1 MKTIY
6 TLLLS
11 VSLVSIVSAARPMIK
26 PAGYV
31 VDTVNI
37 PKGITLGVGGMAFLD
52 RTTMLICTREGEVWK
67 FNIQDGQWEL
77 YADGLHESLGLW
89 IDPKNRDVY
98 VMQRPELTR
107 LVDTNKDG
115 KADLYQ
121 TVNAAWGLTDNY
133 HEYSFGPVRDSK
145 GNFYGT
151 LNTSLSWPGWAG
163 SDRWD
168 KARVHDSKMGRAAKY
183 RGWSFQVTPQG
194 KFVPFSMGMRSPAGI
209 CINQADEIFYT
220 DNQGDW
226 NETSTLHHVVK
237 GRFHGHP
244 SSYFDHPK
252 FIGKD
257 LNKISIED
265 YRKMRSRPAVF
276 IPHGELANS
285 PGEPVF
291 DTTGGKFGPFAGQI
305 ILGDQTRS
313 NLMRIH
319 LEKVGGEYQ
328 GMVVNFISPMQTG
341 CIRGVFGPDGSF
353 WVGQTGRGWGSVGGK
368 QFGLERVRWDSTH
381 MPMSIHHISLTETG
395 FDIHFTLPLNP
406 GEGAKADNYSI
417 LEYEYQYRPQY
428 GSPKSKQKSLKPT
441 AVKLSKDRKV
451 AHLSLP
457 LAAEKV
463 YQFNLNRRIRSYA
476 GAPMVNRIA
485 WYTANR
491 LHK

>member
-1 MKTIY
+1 MKLFVAALAFT
-6 TLLLS
+6 
-11 VSLVSIVSAARPMIK
+11 VMAQAARPMIK
-26 PAGYV
+26 PAGYQ
-31 VDTVNI
+31 VDVVNI
-37 PKGITLGVGGMAFLD
+37 PKEITLGVGGMAFLD
-52 RTTMLICTREGEVWK
+52 RVNMLICTREGEVWK
-67 FNIQDGQWEL
+67 FNTATGSWSKF
-77 YADGLHESLGLW
+77 ADGLHESLGLW
-89 IDPKNRDVY
+89 IDQKKGEVF
-98 VMQRPELTR
+98 VMQRPELTK
-107 LVDTNKDG
+107 LVDTDKDG
-115 KADLYQ
+115 QADLYQ
-121 TVNAAWGLTDNY
+121 TVNAGWGLTDNY

-163 SDRWD
+163 SDKRD

-183 RGWSFQVTPQG
+183 RGWSFQITPQG
-194 KFVPFSMGMRSPAGI
+194 KFVPYSLGMRSPAGI
-209 CINQADEIFYT
+209 GINGKDEIFYT

-226 NETSTLHHVVK
+226 NETSTLHHVVQ

-252 FIGKD
+252 YIGKD

-265 YRKMRSRPAVF
+265 YRKLRARPAVF

-291 DTTGGKFGPFAGQI
+291 DTTHGKFGPFAGQI

-319 LEKVGGEYQ
+319 LERVGGEYQ
-328 GMVVNFISPMQTG
+328 GMVVNFISPLQTG
-341 CIRGVFGPDGSF
+341 CIRGVFADDGTF

-368 QFGLERVRWDSTH
+368 QFGLERVRWDRTVH
-381 MPMSIHHISLTETG
+381 PMAIHHISLTKTG
-395 FDIHFTLPLNP
+395 FDVHFTLPLDP
-406 GEGAKADNYSI
+406 GEGAKADNYDI

-428 GSPKSKQKSLKPT
+428 GSPKSKQKKMKPT
-441 AVKLSKDRKV
+441 SVTLSKDRKV
-451 AHLSLP
+451 AHLTVP
-457 LAAEKV
+457 LNAEKI
-463 YQFNLNRRIRSYA
+463 YQFNLNGNLKSYA
-476 GAPMVNRIA
+476 GAGIANRVA

>member
-1 MKTIY
+1 MKLMKLFVAALAFT
-6 TLLLS
+6 
-11 VSLVSIVSAARPMIK
+11 VMAQAARPMIK
-26 PAGYV
+26 PAGYQ
-31 VDTVNI
+31 VDVVNI
-37 PKGITLGVGGMAFLD
+37 PKEITLGVGGMAFLD
-52 RTTMLICTREGEVWK
+52 RVNMLICTREGEVWK
-67 FNIQDGQWEL
+67 FNTATGSWSKF
-77 YADGLHESLGLW
+77 ADGLHESLGLW
-89 IDPKNRDVY
+89 IDQKKGEVF
-98 VMQRPELTR
+98 VMQRPELTK
-107 LVDTNKDG
+107 LVDTDKDG
-115 KADLYQ
+115 QADLYQ
-121 TVNAAWGLTDNY
+121 TVNAGWGLTDNY

-163 SDRWD
+163 SDKWD

-183 RGWSFQVTPQG
+183 RGWSFQITPQG
-194 KFVPFSMGMRSPAGI
+194 KFVPYSLGMRSPAGI
-209 CINQADEIFYT
+209 GINGKDEIFYT

-252 FIGKD
+252 YIGMD

-265 YRKMRSRPAVF
+265 YRKLRARPAVF

-291 DTTGGKFGPFAGQI
+291 DTTHGKFGPFAGQI

-319 LEKVGGEYQ
+319 LERVGGEYQ
-328 GMVVNFISPMQTG
+328 GMVVNFISPLQTG
-341 CIRGVFGPDGSF
+341 CIRGVFADDGTF

-368 QFGLERVRWDSTH
+368 QFGLERVRWDRTVH
-381 MPMSIHHISLTETG
+381 PMAIHHISLTKTG
-395 FDIHFTLPLNP
+395 FDVHFTLPLDP
-406 GEGAKADNYSI
+406 GEGVKAENYDI

-428 GSPKSKQKSLKPT
+428 GSPKSKQKKMKPT
-441 AVKLSKDRKV
+441 SVTLSKDRKV
-451 AHLSLP
+451 AHLTVP
-457 LAAEKV
+457 LNAEKI
-463 YQFNLNRRIRSYA
+463 YQFNLNGNLKSYA
-476 GAPMVNRIA
+476 GAGIANRVA

>member
-1 MKTIY
+1 MKLTKLIFAALDF
-6 TLLLS
+6 T
-11 VSLVSIVSAARPMIK
+11 VVAQAARPMIK
-26 PAGYV
+26 PAGYQ
-31 VDTVNI
+31 VDTVII
-37 PKGITLGVGGMAFLD
+37 PKEITLGVGGMAFLD
-52 RTTMLICTREGEVWK
+52 HHNMLICTREGEVWK
-67 FNIQDGQWEL
+67 FNTSTGSWSL
-77 YADGLHESLGLW
+77 FADGLHESLGLW
-89 IDPKNRDVY
+89 IDKKKGEVF
-98 VMQRPELTR
+98 VMQRPELTK
-107 LVDTNKDG
+107 LVDTDKDG

-121 TVNAAWGLTDNY
+121 TVNAGWGLTDNY

-163 SDRWD
+163 SDKWD

-183 RGWSFQVTPQG
+183 RGWSFQITPEG
-194 KFVPFSMGMRSPAGI
+194 KFVPYSLGLRSPAGI
-209 CINQADEIFYT
+209 GINGKDEIFYT

-252 FIGKD
+252 YIGKD

-265 YRKMRSRPAVF
+265 YRKLRARPSVF

-291 DTTGGKFGPFAGQI
+291 DTTNGKFGPFAGQI

-319 LEKVGGEYQ
+319 LERVGGEYQ
-328 GMVVNFISPMQTG
+328 GMVVNFISPLQTG
-341 CIRGVFGPDGSF
+341 CIRGVFGPAGTF
-353 WVGQTGRGWGSVGGK
+353 WVGQTGRGWGSVGGN
-368 QFGLERVRWDSTH
+368 QFGLERVRWNRAVH
-381 MPMSIHHISLTETG
+381 PMAIHHISLTKTG
-395 FDIHFTLPLNP
+395 FNVHFTLPLDP
-406 GEGAKADNYSI
+406 DEGAKADNYDI

-428 GSPKSKQKSLKPT
+428 GSPKSKQKRMKPAGVT
-441 AVKLSKDRKV
+441 LSKDRKV
-451 AHLSLP
+451 AHLTMP
-457 LAAEKV
+457 LNAEKV
-463 YQFNLNRRIRSYA
+463 YQFNLNGNIKSVGGSGIA
-476 GAPMVNRIA
+476 NRVA

>member
-1 MKTIY
+1 MKPIQILFA
-6 TLLLS
+6 TLALAMVATAQPRNL
-11 VSLVSIVSAARPMIK
+11 
-26 PAGYV
+26 PAGYIV
-31 VDTVNI
+31 ETVNI
-37 PKGITLGVGGMAFLD
+37 PKEITLGVGGMAFMDNNTL
-52 RTTMLICTREGEVWK
+52 LICTREGEVWK
-67 FNIQDGQWEL
+67 FNTQDGQWEL

-89 IDPKNRDVY
+89 IDRKKGDVY

-121 TVNAAWGLTDNY
+121 TVNAGWGLTDNY
-133 HEYSFGPVRDSK
+133 HEYTFGPVRDSK

-163 SDRWD
+163 SDKWD

-183 RGWSFQVTPQG
+183 RGWSFQITPQG
-194 KFVPFSMGMRSPAGI
+194 KFVPYSMGMRSPAGI
-209 CINQADEIFYT
+209 GINGQDDIFYT

-237 GRFHGHP
+237 DRFHGHP
-244 SSYFDHPK
+244 SSYYDHPK
-252 FIGKD
+252 YIGKD
-257 LNKISIED
+257 LNKISIEE
-265 YRKMRSRPAVF
+265 YRKLRTRPSVF

-291 DTTGGKFGPFAGQI
+291 DTTQGKFGPFAGQI

-319 LEKVGGEYQ
+319 LEKVDGEYQ
-328 GMVVNFISPMQTG
+328 GMVVNFISPLQTG

-368 QFGLERVRWDSTH
+368 QFGLERVRWDSSTT
-381 MPMSIHHISLTETG
+381 PMAIHHISLTKTG
-395 FDIHFTLPLNP
+395 FDVHFTLPVDA
-406 GEGAKADNYSI
+406 ETGADPANYNL

-428 GSPKSKQKSLKPT
+428 GSPKSQQKKLVPT
-441 AVKLSKDRKV
+441 TVKLSKDRKV
-451 AHLSLP
+451 AHLTLP
-457 LAAEKV
+457 LTAEKV
-463 YQFNLNRRIRSYA
+463 YQFNLSDKLRSYA
-476 GAPMVNRIA
+476 GADIVNRVA

-491 LHK
+491 LHQ